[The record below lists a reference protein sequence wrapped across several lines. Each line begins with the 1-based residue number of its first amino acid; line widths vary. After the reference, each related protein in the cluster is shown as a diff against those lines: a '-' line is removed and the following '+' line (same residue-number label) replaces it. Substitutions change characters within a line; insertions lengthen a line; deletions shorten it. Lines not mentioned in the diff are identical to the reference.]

1 MHLVIV
7 SPFPPNITG
16 IGQYGYRV
24 SGALARSGAFD
35 RITLLAEWSP
45 DAEPV
50 EAWNG
55 ITVERI
61 WRRDKVNVGWNIT
74 ARLLQLRP
82 DVVWYNIGASVFGRT
97 SLANLSGLLSPML
110 IHSAGQPSVV
120 TLHEMVEQAD
130 LRALKAPGGLLA
142 GWGARRLTFLTT
154 RTDVA
159 CVTLRRY
166 ADWLKERIPH
176 LPVAHIPLSVYD
188 PPEMLPENGEEEL
201 LIFATFTPYKGL
213 ELLLDAFRELCTRH
227 PSLRL
232 TVAGAGH
239 PRFPGY
245 VDSVR
250 SAFGNYPA
258 IRWLGY
264 VPEPSLRDM
273 FSRASMV
280 VLPYTA
286 ATGSSSVLHRAAAW
300 GRPVV
305 LSDLPEMRAVIEEEN
320 LRAEFFASG
329 DRNSL
334 IAAIERLLAA
344 PALRTAQAHHNY
356 QVTLRMTLEDTC
368 RAYLRAFA
376 LAMALHHDDARGY
389 LEPADIRHASQ
400 AIQLHNQGVR

>member
-1 MHLVIV
+1 ML
-7 SPFPPNITG
+7 T
-16 IGQYGYRV
+16 
-24 SGALARSGAFD
+24 
-35 RITLLAEWSP
+35 
-45 DAEPV
+45 
-50 EAWNG
+50 
-55 ITVERI
+55 
-61 WRRDKVNVGWNIT
+61 
-74 ARLLQLRP
+74 QL
-82 DVVWYNIGASVFGRT
+82 
-97 SLANLSGLLSPML
+97 
-110 IHSAGQPSVV
+110 AGQPSVV

-130 LRALKAPGGLLA
+130 LHALEAPGGPLA
-142 GWGARRLTFLTT
+142 DWGARLLTFLTT

-166 ADWLKERIPH
+166 ADWLKERVPR
-176 LPVAHIPLSVYD
+176 LAAVAHIPLSAYD
-188 PPEMLPENGEEEL
+188 PPEMLPESGEQEL

-213 ELLLDAFRELCTRH
+213 ELLLDAFRELRIRH

-232 TVAGAGH
+232 TVAGAEH

-250 SAFGNYPA
+250 SAFGNHPA

-264 VPEPSLRDM
+264 VPEPALRDV

-286 ATGSSSVLHRAAAW
+286 ATGSSSVLHRAVAW

-334 IAAIERLLAA
+334 IAAIERLLAD
-344 PALRTAQAHHNY
+344 PSLRTAQAHHNY

-368 RAYLRAFA
+368 RAYLHAFA
-376 LAMALHHDDARGY
+376 LAYGTSSWRRAR
-389 LEPADIRHASQ
+389 LP
-400 AIQLHNQGVR
+400 

>member
-1 MHLVIV
+1 MHLAIV
-7 SPFPPNITG
+7 SPFPPNVTG

-35 RITLLAEWSP
+35 RITLLTERSP
-45 DAEPV
+45 GAEPV

-55 ITVERI
+55 ITIERI
-61 WRRDKVNVGWNIT
+61 WQRDRVNIGWNVT

-97 SLANLSGLLSPML
+97 PIANLSGLFSPML
-110 IHSAGQPSVV
+110 IHSSRLPSVV

-130 LRALKAPGGLLA
+130 LRALEAPGGPLA
-142 GWGARRLTFLTT
+142 GWGARLLTFLIT

-166 ADWLKERIPH
+166 ADWLKERVPH
-176 LPVAHIPLSVYD
+176 LLVTHIPLSAYD
-188 PPEMLPENGEEEL
+188 PPEMLPASGEQEL
-201 LIFATFTPYKGL
+201 LFFATFTPYKGL
-213 ELLLDAFRELCTRH
+213 ELLLDAFRELCVRH

-232 TVAGAGH
+232 TVAGAEH

-245 VDSVR
+245 VDDVR
-250 SAFGNYPA
+250 KTLGDQPA
-258 IRWLGY
+258 IRWLGN
-264 VPEPSLRDM
+264 VPESALRDM

-286 ATGSSSVLHRAAAW
+286 ATGSSSVLHRAVAW

-305 LSDLPEMRAVIEEEN
+305 LSDLPEMRAAIEEEN

-334 IAAIERLLAA
+334 IAAIERLLTD
-344 PALRTAQAHHNY
+344 PALGISLAYHNY
-356 QVTLRMTLEDTC
+356 QATARMTLEDTC

-376 LAMALHHDDARGY
+376 LAMALHHDGARGY
-389 LEPADIRHASQ
+389 LEPADIRHTSH
-400 AIQLHNQGVR
+400 AIQL

>member
-1 MHLVIV
+1 MHLAIV

-35 RITLLAEWSP
+35 RITLLAEWAP
-45 DAEPV
+45 HAEPV

-55 ITVERI
+55 VNVERI
-61 WRRDKVNVGWNIT
+61 WRRDRVDVGWIVT

-82 DVVWYNIGASVFGRT
+82 DVVWYNIGASVFGST
-97 SLANLSGLLSPML
+97 PLASLSGLLSPML
-110 IHSAGQPSVV
+110 IHAFRLPTVV

-130 LRALKAPGGLLA
+130 LRALKAPGGPLA
-142 GWGARRLTFLTT
+142 GWGARLLTFLTT
-154 RTDVA
+154 RADVA

-166 ADWLKERIPH
+166 VDWLTERVPR
-176 LPVAHIPLSVYD
+176 LSVAHIPLSAYD
-188 PPEMLPENGEEEL
+188 PPEMLPQSGEREL
-201 LIFATFTPYKGL
+201 LFFATLTPYKGL
-213 ELLLDAFRELCTRH
+213 ELLLDAFHELRVRY

-232 TVAGAGH
+232 TVAGAEH
-239 PRFPGY
+239 PRFPRY
-245 VDSVR
+245 VDDVR
-250 SAFGNYPA
+250 NALGDQPA
-258 IRWLGY
+258 IRWLGNI
-264 VPEPSLRDM
+264 PEPALRDM

-286 ATGSSSVLHRAAAW
+286 ATGSSSVLHRAVAW

-305 LSDLPEMRAVIEEEN
+305 LSDLPEMRAAVEEEN

-334 IAAIERLLAA
+334 VAAIERLLAD
-344 PALRTAQAHHNY
+344 PAQGTSLAYHNY
-356 QVTLRMTLEDTC
+356 QVIARMTMEDTC

-376 LAMALHHDDARGY
+376 LAMALHHGEARAY
-389 LEPADIRHASQ
+389 LEPADFGHAAH
-400 AIQLHNQGVR
+400 AIQL

>member
-1 MHLVIV
+1 MHLAIV

-24 SGALARSGAFD
+24 SSALARSGAFD

-45 DAEPV
+45 DAGPV

-55 ITVERI
+55 VNVERI
-61 WRRDKVNVGWNIT
+61 WQRDRVDVGWNVT
-74 ARLLQLRP
+74 SRLLQLRP
-82 DVVWYNIGASVFGRT
+82 DVVWYNIGASVFGHT
-97 SLANLSGLLSPML
+97 PMANLSGLLSPML
-110 IHSAGQPSVV
+110 IHATGLPSVV

-130 LRALKAPGGLLA
+130 LRALKAPGGPLA
-142 GWGARRLTFLTT
+142 DWGARLLTFLTT

-166 ADWLKERIPH
+166 ADWLKERVPR
-176 LPVAHIPLSVYD
+176 LPVAHIPLSAYD
-188 PPEMLPENGEEEL
+188 PPEMLPESGEQEL

-213 ELLLDAFRELCTRH
+213 GLLLDAFRELRVRH

-232 TVAGAGH
+232 TVAGAEH

-245 VDSVR
+245 VDDVR
-250 SAFGNYPA
+250 NALGDHSA
-258 IRWLGY
+258 IRWLGN
-264 VPEPSLRDM
+264 VPEPALRDM
-273 FSRASMV
+273 FSRASIV

-286 ATGSSSVLHRAAAW
+286 ATGSSSVLHRAVAW

-305 LSDLPEMRAVIEEEN
+305 LSDLPEMRAVVEEEN

-334 IAAIERLLAA
+334 IAAIERLLAD
-344 PALRTAQAHHNY
+344 PALGTSLAHHNY
-356 QVTLRMTLEDTC
+356 QVTARMTLEDTC
-368 RAYLRAFA
+368 HAYLRAFA

-389 LEPADIRHASQ
+389 LEPADIRYTSH
-400 AIQLHNQGVR
+400 AIQL

>member
-1 MHLVIV
+1 MHLAIV

-24 SGALARSGAFD
+24 SGAVARSGAFD
-35 RITLLAEWSP
+35 RITLLAEWAP
-45 DAEPV
+45 HAEPV

-55 ITVERI
+55 VNVERI
-61 WRRDKVNVGWNIT
+61 WQRDRVDVGWNVT

-82 DVVWYNIGASVFGRT
+82 DVVWYNIGASVFGST
-97 SLANLSGLLSPML
+97 PLASLTGLLSPML
-110 IHSAGQPSVV
+110 IHTIRLPSVV

-130 LRALKAPGGLLA
+130 LRALEAPGGPLV
-142 GWGARRLTFLTT
+142 GWGARLLTFLTT
-154 RTDVA
+154 RTDVV

-166 ADWLKERIPH
+166 ADWLKERVPR
-176 LPVAHIPLSVYD
+176 PFVAHIPLSAYD
-188 PPEMLPENGEEEL
+188 PPEMLPESGEQEL

-213 ELLLDAFRELCTRH
+213 ELLLDAFRELRVRH

-232 TVAGAGH
+232 TVAGAEH

-245 VDSVR
+245 VDDVR
-250 SAFGNYPA
+250 NALGDQPA
-258 IRWLGY
+258 IRWLGN
-264 VPEPSLRDM
+264 VPEPALRDM

-286 ATGSSSVLHRAAAW
+286 ATGSSSVLHRAVAW

-305 LSDLPEMRAVIEEEN
+305 LSDLPEMRAVVEEEN

-334 IAAIERLLAA
+334 TAAIERLLAD
-344 PALRTAQAHHNY
+344 PALRTVQAHHNY
-356 QVTLRMTLEDTC
+356 QATLRMTLEDTC
-368 RAYLRAFA
+368 RAYLRTFA

-389 LEPADIRHASQ
+389 LEPADVRHTSQ
-400 AIQLHNQGVR
+400 AIRLHNQGVR

>member
-1 MHLVIV
+1 
-7 SPFPPNITG
+7 
-16 IGQYGYRV
+16 
-24 SGALARSGAFD
+24 
-35 RITLLAEWSP
+35 
-45 DAEPV
+45 
-50 EAWNG
+50 
-55 ITVERI
+55 
-61 WRRDKVNVGWNIT
+61 VNVGWNIT

-82 DVVWYNIGASVFGRT
+82 DVVWYNIGASMFGHT
-97 SLANLSGLLSPML
+97 PLANLSGLFSPML
-110 IHSAGQPSVV
+110 IHSAGHPSVV

-130 LRALKAPGGLLA
+130 LRALQVPGGPLA
-142 GWGARRLTFLTT
+142 GWGARLFTFLTT

-166 ADWLKERIPH
+166 ADWLKERVPRLSI
-176 LPVAHIPLSVYD
+176 AHIPLSAYD
-188 PPEMLPENGEEEL
+188 PPEMLPESGEKEL
-201 LIFATFTPYKGL
+201 LIFATFTPCKGL
-213 ELLLDAFRELCTRH
+213 ELLLDAFRELRARH

-232 TVAGAGH
+232 TVAGAEH

-245 VDSVR
+245 VDGVR
-250 SAFGNYPA
+250 HALGNHPA

-264 VPEPSLRDM
+264 VPEPALRDM
-273 FSRASMV
+273 FSRAAMV

-286 ATGSSSVLHRAAAW
+286 ATGSSSVLHRAVAW

-305 LSDLPEMRAVIEEEN
+305 LSDLPEMRAVLEEEN
-320 LRAEFFASG
+320 LRAQLFASG

-334 IAAIERLLAA
+334 IVAVERLLAD

-400 AIQLHNQGVR
+400 FIQLHNQGVR